1 MKRELGWEFKWVA
14 IERAA
19 RFDWSAMK
27 TKPRRTSCIK
37 AAASPAKETPVGK
50 IRLIDQ
56 PSRSTIEF
64 AESAKS
70 RRTAGWN
77 VG

>member
-1 MKRELGWEFKWVA
+1 MGCDREGRTVRLVRHENETATNVLHQSGCVA
-14 IERAA
+14 
-19 RFDWSAMK
+19 
-27 TKPRRTSCIK
+27 P
-37 AAASPAKETPVGK
+37 KETPVGK